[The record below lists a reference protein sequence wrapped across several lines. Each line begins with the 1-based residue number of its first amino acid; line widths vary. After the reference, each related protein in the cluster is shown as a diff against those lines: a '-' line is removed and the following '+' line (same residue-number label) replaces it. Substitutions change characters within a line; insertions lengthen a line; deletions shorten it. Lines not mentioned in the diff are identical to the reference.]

1 MANDMNYFGIGTPD
15 PEASKAF
22 YGTVF
27 DWRFGELSM
36 PARYGTIGE
45 NRGGLWDT
53 SHMGAENWAI
63 FYVQVDDVHA
73 AVDRAQQLGA
83 TVAVREIDN
92 GMIDFAHLTDPLGNR
107 FGSRPQPV
115 GAENSARPAQ
125 AASRYSWMRPPGS
138 SVRRSR
144 ARPTSPTSTGVVSS
158 ADGARWSRKR

>member
-1 MANDMNYFGIGTPD
+1 MADDMNYFGIGTPD

-27 DWRFGELSM
+27 DWRFGKLSM

-92 GMIDFAHLTDPLGNR
+92 GMIDFAL
-107 FGSRPQPV
+107 
-115 GAENSARPAQ
+115 
-125 AASRYSWMRPPGS
+125 
-138 SVRRSR
+138 
-144 ARPTSPTSTGVVSS
+144 
-158 ADGARWSRKR
+158 